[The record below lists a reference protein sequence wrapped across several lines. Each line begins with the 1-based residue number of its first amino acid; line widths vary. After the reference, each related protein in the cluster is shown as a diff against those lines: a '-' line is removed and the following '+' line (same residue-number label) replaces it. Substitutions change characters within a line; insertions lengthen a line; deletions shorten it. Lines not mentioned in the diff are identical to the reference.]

1 MREHVGVKPQTGAGK
16 GDGAEQNLPNAM
28 RVPDLFK
35 VNIKDGER
43 DQMKAVTKIKRS
55 LEYLA
60 WEN

>member
-1 MREHVGVKPQTGAGK
+1 MKPQTGAGK

-60 WEN
+60 